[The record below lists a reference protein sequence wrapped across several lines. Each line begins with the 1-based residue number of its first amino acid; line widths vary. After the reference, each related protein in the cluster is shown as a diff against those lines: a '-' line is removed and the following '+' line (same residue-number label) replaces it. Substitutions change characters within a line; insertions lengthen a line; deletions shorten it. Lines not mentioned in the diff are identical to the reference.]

1 MSNQVALITGG
12 ATGIGKAVALKLVAK
27 GVTVVMSGRRAE
39 VGQAAVAEVSVA
51 ARDGAQVRFVQND
64 IADEA
69 AVKTSSVR
77 FISRRQVAMPMLMR
91 VPEDSWV
98 STI

>member
-1 MSNQVALITGG
+1 MDLINNLSLGFGVAFTFQNLIY
-12 ATGIGKAVALKLVAK
+12 
-27 GVTVVMSGRRAE
+27 
-39 VGQAAVAEVSVA
+39 
-51 ARDGAQVRFVQND
+51 
-64 IADEA
+64 
-69 AVKTSSVR
+69 SSVR